1 MGSICIT
8 SNTGQH
14 FRNIARSMELS
25 NKISDYIRDEN
36 VNTDVLQNVIEIF
49 ITLLSPLAPHF
60 SQELWEKIGKEDF
73 VYNEKWPEIV
83 ESEMNGGTKKI
94 PIQVNGKLRGTIL
107 VLKDSSKEVLEEMAL
122 KEERIIKH
130 LEGKE
135 VVKVI
140 AIPNRIVNIV
150 VREG

>member
-1 MGSICIT
+1 MILLNEMDKVSEISRKDYRSILHLLNPFAPHIT
-8 SNTGQH
+8 EELNEKYHLGEEFSHSSWPCYDEEKTV
-14 FRNIARSMELS
+14 ARE
-25 NKISDYIRDEN
+25 
-36 VNTDVLQNVIEIF
+36 IEI
-49 ITLLSPLAPHF
+49 
-60 SQELWEKIGKEDF
+60 G
-73 VYNEKWPEIV
+73 V
-83 ESEMNGGTKKI
+83 
-94 PIQVNGKLRGTIL
+94 QVNGKLRGTIL

-150 VREG
+150 VKER